1 MATAAASVLRTQR
14 RLTIGLREVLNFAY
28 DAFCSNKLQFTLTS
42 LAMAVGTASVIL
54 VVTIGLTGKQYILR
68 QIQSIGA
75 NMIYADYQG
84 GLQRIDSTPDP
95 MTVDDVKAIREQVP
109 SVVAASPTVALND
122 RISVGGGKQRDIL
135 VLGVDPE
142 YRRVRNLVVLAGR
155 FFDSEDSAGHNKVG
169 VITDKLAERLFGNA
183 PSAIGQI
190 IKLSGGLPF
199 TVVGV
204 FKESVDTFGQSEIQ
218 EDTMLIPYTVSRFF
232 TPTSAVYQ
240 IYFSAASPQDVAPAT
255 AAIKRVLQSRH
266 RAESVYNVQ
275 NLTQLLA
282 VAGRIADALTV
293 ILMLVALVTL
303 LVSGI
308 GIMNIMLATVTSRI
322 REIGIRK
329 AIGATNRAIRFQF
342 LAEAILISIA
352 GGIAGIVA
360 GLAIP
365 YSVRFITDYR
375 FPISGLS
382 AIIAII
388 VSSVVGI
395 IFGTVPANRA
405 SQLDPVE
412 SLRYE

>member
-1 MATAAASVLRTQR
+1 
-14 RLTIGLREVLNFAY
+14 
-28 DAFCSNKLQFTLTS
+28 
-42 LAMAVGTASVIL
+42 
-54 VVTIGLTGKQYILR
+54 
-68 QIQSIGA
+68 
-75 NMIYADYQG
+75 MIYADYQG

-155 FFDSEDSAGHNKVG
+155 FFDPEDSAGHNKVG

-240 IYFSAASPQDVAPAT
+240 IYFW
-255 AAIKRVLQSRH
+255 R
-266 RAESVYNVQ
+266 RARRT
-275 NLTQLLA
+275 LRLL
-282 VAGRIADALTV
+282 RP
-293 ILMLVALVTL
+293 
-303 LVSGI
+303 
-308 GIMNIMLATVTSRI
+308 R
-322 REIGIRK
+322 
-329 AIGATNRAIRFQF
+329 
-342 LAEAILISIA
+342 
-352 GGIAGIVA
+352 
-360 GLAIP
+360 
-365 YSVRFITDYR
+365 
-375 FPISGLS
+375 
-382 AIIAII
+382 
-388 VSSVVGI
+388 
-395 IFGTVPANRA
+395 
-405 SQLDPVE
+405 
-412 SLRYE
+412 

>member
-1 MATAAASVLRTQR
+1 MATATSSRFAPPRF
-14 RLTIGLREVLNFAY
+14 TIGLVETLNFAY
-28 DAFCSNKLQFTLTS
+28 DAFSSNKMQFTLTA

-54 VVTIGLTGKQYILR
+54 VATIGLTGKQYILR
-68 QIQSIGA
+68 QLQSIGT

-84 GLQRIDSTPDP
+84 GSQRIDSTPDP
-95 MTVDDVKAIREQVP
+95 MTVEDVRAIREQVS

-122 RISVGGGKQRDIL
+122 RISVGGGRQSDIL
-135 VLGVDPE
+135 ILGVDPE
-142 YRRVRNLVVLAGR
+142 YMRVRNLRILAGR

-169 VITDKLAERLFGNA
+169 LVTEKLAGKLYGSSEV
-183 PSAIGQI
+183 AIGQN
-190 IKLSGGLPF
+190 IKLSAGLPF
-199 TVVGV
+199 TIVGV

-232 TPTSAVYQ
+232 TPTSAVYE
-240 IYFSAASPQDVAPAT
+240 IYFSVATPQDVVPAT

-266 RAESVYNVQ
+266 RAESVYSVQ
-275 NLTQLLA
+275 NLTQLLT
-282 VAGRIADALTV
+282 VAGKIADALTLV
-293 ILMLVALVTL
+293 LMLVAFVTL

-329 AIGATNRAIRFQF
+329 AIGATNREIRFQF
-342 LAEAILISIA
+342 LAEAIVISIT
-352 GGIAGIVA
+352 GGIAGIVT
-360 GLAIP
+360 GLAVP
-365 YSVRFITDYR
+365 YSVRFFTDFR
-375 FPISGLS
+375 LPISGLS

-388 VSSVVGI
+388 VSSIVGI
-395 IFGTVPANRA
+395 IFGTVPATRA

>member
-1 MATAAASVLRTQR
+1 M
-14 RLTIGLREVLNFAY
+14 GLGEVLNFAY

-54 VVTIGLTGKQYILR
+54 VATIGLTGKQYILR
-68 QIQSIGA
+68 QLQSIGT

-84 GLQRIDSTPDP
+84 GSNRMDSTPDP
-95 MTVDDVKAIREQVP
+95 MTVEDVRAVRERVS
-109 SVVAASPTVALND
+109 SVVAASPTLALSD
-122 RISVGGGKQRDIL
+122 RISIGGGKQSDIL

-142 YRRVRNLVVLAGR
+142 YTRVRNLKLLAGR
-155 FFDSEDSAGHNKVG
+155 FFDQEDSSGRNKVG
-169 VITDKLAERLFGNA
+169 VITEKLAQKLFGA
-183 PSAIGQI
+183 SQASIGQI

-199 TVVGV
+199 TVVGA

-218 EDTMLIPYTVSRFF
+218 EETMLIPYTVSRFF
-232 TPTSAVYQ
+232 TPTSAVYE
-240 IYFSAASPQDVAPAT
+240 IYFSVATPQDVIPAT
-255 AAIKRVLQSRH
+255 AAIQRVLQSRH
-266 RAESVYNVQ
+266 RPESVYNVQ
-275 NLTQLLA
+275 NLTQLLT
-282 VAGRIADALTV
+282 VAARIADALTL
-293 ILMLVALVTL
+293 IGMLVAFVTL

-329 AIGATNRAIRFQF
+329 AIGATNREIRFQF
-342 LAEAILISIA
+342 LAEAILISFA

-360 GLAIP
+360 GLALP
-365 YSVRFITDYR
+365 FSVRIFTDYH

-388 VSSVVGI
+388 VSSLVGI
-395 IFGTVPANRA
+395 IFGTIPATRA